1 MTNEEKITLFEKEI
15 DYLDGDDFKEFVK
28 RAITLLPNYFFEVPA
43 SSSGKFHSALE
54 SGFGGLVYHTKAVAK
69 VANYLVN
76 LKQYKEALDPIHRD
90 CIITAA
96 LLHDCLKHNWENKT
110 GFSVHE
116 HPILASEFVK
126 TDERLDGILEQT
138 ERDIVGNAIASHS
151 GEWTTSKRS
160 KVVLPS
166 PETLLEELV
175 HLSDYIASRSDIHIL
190 FEDDEVKPTLPDPNE
205 YVLNFGKHSGKKL
218 AYVFSHHRD
227 YLEWCKENV
236 RREPLM
242 SLIKMLEE
250 QENNQEDD
258 EI

>member
-1 MTNEEKITLFEKEI
+1 MKNEEKIALFEKEL
-15 DYLDGDDFKEFVK
+15 DYLNGEDFKEFIK
-28 RAITLLPNYFFEVPA
+28 KTITLLPNYFFEVPA

-76 LKQYKEALDPIHRD
+76 LQQYKSQLNEVERD

-116 HPILASEFVK
+116 HPILAGEFVK
-126 TDERLDGILEQT
+126 TDERLSGILSDET
-138 ERDIVGNAIASHS
+138 RSVIGDAISSHS

-160 KVVLPS
+160 KTVLPS
-166 PETLLEELV
+166 PQNLIQELV
-175 HLSDYIASRSDIHIL
+175 HLSDYIASRNDIHIL
-190 FEDDEVKPTLPDPNE
+190 FEEDEAKPQLPDPNE
-205 YVLNFGKHSGKKL
+205 YMLNFGKHNGKSL
-218 AYVFSHHRD
+218 TYVFNNHRD
-227 YLEWCKENV
+227 YLEWCKENIK
-236 RREPLM
+236 REPLM
-242 SLIKMLEE
+242 SLIKVLEE
-250 QENNQEDD
+250 QEKNQED

>member
-1 MTNEEKITLFEKEI
+1 MTNEEKIALFEKEI
-15 DYLDGDDFKEFVK
+15 DYLDGEDFKEFVQK
-28 RAITLLPNYFFEVPA
+28 AITLLPDYFFEIPA

-76 LKQYKEALDPIHRD
+76 LQQYKEALDPEHRD
-90 CIITAA
+90 CIIVAA

-116 HPILASEFVK
+116 HPILAGEFVK
-126 TDERLDGILEQT
+126 TDERLDGILDNNIRE
-138 ERDIVGNAIASHS
+138 IIGNAIASHS

-160 KVVLPS
+160 KTVLPS
-166 PETLLEELV
+166 PQTLLEELV

-190 FEDDEVKPTLPDPNE
+190 FEEDEAKPTLPDPNE
-205 YVLNFGKHSGKKL
+205 YTLNFGKYSGKTL
-218 AYVFSHHRD
+218 VYVFEHHRD
-227 YLEWCKENV
+227 YLDWCKENIK
-236 RREPLM
+236 REPLM
-242 SLIKMLEE
+242 SLIKLLEE
-250 QENNQEDD
+250 QEKAQEDD